1 LRNKKE
7 NIMKALSFFWR
18 YFYFIKVVV

>member
-1 LRNKKE
+1 LRKNKKI
-7 NIMKALSFFWR
+7 IMKALSFFWR